1 MKLIS
6 LKITNIASI
15 ENAELHF
22 DREPIASEP
31 LFLICGP
38 TGAGKTTILNAICLA
53 LYNKV
58 PSLLASGTTD
68 DDRYGVANNHPSQ
81 LLRRGSGRGEV
92 ELAFVGND
100 GKKYIAAWEARRAR
114 NSASG
119 AMRPIARRLDALA
132 DGSSLTR
139 VRDIEEAIKRIVGL
153 TYDQFV
159 RTTLLAQ
166 GQFSAFIKA
175 KEGDKADIL
184 EKLTGT
190 ELYARI
196 GTRVFEHA
204 RQASAD
210 VDLMK
215 ARIEGISL
223 LSPEEQNTMNE
234 RAKALGQ
241 SVEERTGEIAVL
253 DQKIQWLRRDQ
264 SLRATLLS
272 NVDEFDKV
280 RKEISSPV
288 TVDEARKIDLWDA
301 TVEIRRMLEDLRRA
315 EDDVKILKTELSLLG
330 EREAVFAAEEEASK
344 AVEIQKVEV
353 GKHEAAVKNY
363 DMSALTKLLMDAS
376 NEQSRLAKAEIALQN
391 WSNVSSEISRFT
403 GERDEYT
410 KQIEQT
416 KALLSQMRAERPAL
430 DLQVVEWTAI
440 RNARLDLNSHI
451 IQLRERF
458 AETGECPLCGSKVD
472 SLHDDASLDNAMKV
486 VQSEYESAVKRL
498 DNLDRDIMALSTK
511 IKMLMR
517 AEAEL
522 STQLSTRKTAL
533 SKIESELKAYNIDPQ
548 EEGIVERHSALKKE
562 AKRKGE
568 DVSVKI
574 SEAKLCLDQLQHSR
588 GILASLQD
596 KKERAML
603 AARKFVSLYGKLEN
617 AESAMKRKS
626 AEIDAW
632 YESGDIDRR
641 QVEAIES
648 ISREEI
654 TAFRERKQALADRMR
669 RAEGAVKAVSEQV
682 DAHASM
688 RPEIPADTT
697 VEEFARQKS
706 EIEKTRD
713 AEMAEKASLETR
725 IAENVKNEALVAD
738 SRQRLSELCRIRDNW
753 TLLDKSFG
761 GADGKRFRNMA
772 QSYVLRVLLQKSNHY
787 MSRLLPRYRLDCEDS
802 SLTINVIDSYQND
815 SVRAVGLLSGG
826 ESFIVS
832 LALALGLSAI
842 AKDKID
848 VDTLFID
855 EGFGSLDRDTLDI
868 VLDAL
873 DRLYLIGGRRIG
885 LISHVES
892 MMERIPVRIEVSHT
906 SPSSSSVK
914 VVSL

>member
-1 MKLIS
+1 
-6 LKITNIASI
+6 
-15 ENAELHF
+15 
-22 DREPIASEP
+22 
-31 LFLICGP
+31 
-38 TGAGKTTILNAICLA
+38 
-53 LYNKV
+53 
-58 PSLLASGTTD
+58 
-68 DDRYGVANNHPSQ
+68 
-81 LLRRGSGRGEV
+81 
-92 ELAFVGND
+92 
-100 GKKYIAAWEARRAR
+100 
-114 NSASG
+114 
-119 AMRPIARRLDALA
+119 
-132 DGSSLTR
+132 
-139 VRDIEEAIKRIVGL
+139 
-153 TYDQFV
+153 
-159 RTTLLAQ
+159 
-166 GQFSAFIKA
+166 
-175 KEGDKADIL
+175 
-184 EKLTGT
+184 
-190 ELYARI
+190 
-196 GTRVFEHA
+196 
-204 RQASAD
+204 
-210 VDLMK
+210 
-215 ARIEGISL
+215 
-223 LSPEEQNTMNE
+223 
-234 RAKALGQ
+234 
-241 SVEERTGEIAVL
+241 
-253 DQKIQWLRRDQ
+253 
-264 SLRATLLS
+264 
-272 NVDEFDKV
+272 
-280 RKEISSPV
+280 
-288 TVDEARKIDLWDA
+288 
-301 TVEIRRMLEDLRRA
+301 
-315 EDDVKILKTELSLLG
+315 
-330 EREAVFAAEEEASK
+330 
-344 AVEIQKVEV
+344 
-353 GKHEAAVKNY
+353 
-363 DMSALTKLLMDAS
+363 
-376 NEQSRLAKAEIALQN
+376 
-391 WSNVSSEISRFT
+391 
-403 GERDEYT
+403 
-410 KQIEQT
+410 
-416 KALLSQMRAERPAL
+416 
-430 DLQVVEWTAI
+430 
-440 RNARLDLNSHI
+440 
-451 IQLRERF
+451 
-458 AETGECPLCGSKVD
+458 
-472 SLHDDASLDNAMKV
+472 
-486 VQSEYESAVKRL
+486 
-498 DNLDRDIMALSTK
+498 
-511 IKMLMR
+511 
-517 AEAEL
+517 
-522 STQLSTRKTAL
+522 
-533 SKIESELKAYNIDPQ
+533 
-548 EEGIVERHSALKKE
+548 
-562 AKRKGE
+562 
-568 DVSVKI
+568 
-574 SEAKLCLDQLQHSR
+574 
-588 GILASLQD
+588 
-596 KKERAML
+596 ML

-725 IAENVKNEALVAD
+725 IAENVKNETLVAD